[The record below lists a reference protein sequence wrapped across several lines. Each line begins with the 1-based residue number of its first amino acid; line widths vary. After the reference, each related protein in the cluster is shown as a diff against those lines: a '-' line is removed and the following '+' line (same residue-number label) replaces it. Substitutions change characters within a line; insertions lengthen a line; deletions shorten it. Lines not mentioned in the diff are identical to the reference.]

1 MKPKAPCSGI
11 EQIPQHPSQERQ
23 SKDRIPQPGQPEAEP
38 AKAPEQVVDAS
49 KAKSQYD
56 CHKKLQ
62 PLTGNRKLHQP
73 NSREKKPPASRAESS

>member
-11 EQIPQHPSQERQ
+11 EQIPQHSSQERQ
-23 SKDRIPQPGQPEAEP
+23 SKDRIPQPGQSEAEP
-38 AKAPEQVVDAS
+38 AKASEQVIHAP
-49 KAKSQYD
+49 KAKPQRHR
-56 CHKKLQ
+56 HKKLQ